1 MSSPPRTYTEVGAA
15 DYSFVKENVEGMTD
29 KEIAQELGVTAN
41 TVARMRSELGLRRKD
56 GNGWY
61 GKITSPGIEPIAT
74 FERRMKDRLREEG
87 VKGDEARMFMRSF
100 LLDRAGE
107 IERCEFRMRL
117 NGEPNVI
124 GKEYTRR
131 IARLKAEYYFR
142 LQRYE
147 R

>member
-1 MSSPPRTYTEVGAA
+1 MGHA
-15 DYSFVKENVEGMTD
+15 DYAFLRNNVEAMTD
-29 KEIAQELGVTAN
+29 REIAQELGMGLL
-41 TVARMRSELGLRRKD
+41 TVQRMRSDIGLTRKS
-56 GNGWY
+56 GNGRH
-61 GKITSPGIEPIAT
+61 GKITSPGIEPLDKYEART
-74 FERRMKDRLREEG
+74 KARLRDEG
-87 VKGDEARMFMRSF
+87 VTGDEARMFMRSF

>member
-1 MSSPPRTYTEVGAA
+1 MGHA
-15 DYSFVKENVEGMTD
+15 DYAFLRNNVEAMTD
-29 KEIAQELGVTAN
+29 REIAQELGVGLL
-41 TVARMRSELGLRRKD
+41 TVQRMRSEIGLTRKS
-56 GNGWY
+56 GNGRH
-61 GKITSPGIEPIAT
+61 GKITSPGIEPLDKYEART
-74 FERRMKDRLREEG
+74 KARLRDEG
-87 VKGDEARMFMRSF
+87 VTGDEARMFMRSF

>member
-29 KEIAQELGVTAN
+29 KEIAQELGVSLTA
-41 TVARMRSELGLRRKD
+41 VERMRSDLGLRRKD
-56 GNGWY
+56 GNGFH

-87 VKGDEARMFMRSF
+87 VTGDEARMFMRSF
-100 LLDRAGE
+100 LLNRARE
-107 IERCEFRMRL
+107 IDWCEYRMRRTTL
-117 NGEPNVI
+117 TAELDKKAI
-124 GKEYTRR
+124 SRLRE
-131 IARLKAEYYFR
+131 LKAECYFR
-142 LQRYE
+142 INTYE

>member
-1 MSSPPRTYTEVGAA
+1 MGHA
-15 DYSFVKENVEGMTD
+15 DYAFLRNNVEAMTD
-29 KEIAQELGVTAN
+29 REIAQELGVGLL
-41 TVARMRSELGLRRKD
+41 TVQRMRSHIGLTRKS
-56 GNGWY
+56 GNGRH
-61 GKITSPGIEPIAT
+61 GKITSPGIEPLDKYEART
-74 FERRMKDRLREEG
+74 KARLRDEG
-87 VKGDEARMFMRSF
+87 VTGDEARMFMRSF